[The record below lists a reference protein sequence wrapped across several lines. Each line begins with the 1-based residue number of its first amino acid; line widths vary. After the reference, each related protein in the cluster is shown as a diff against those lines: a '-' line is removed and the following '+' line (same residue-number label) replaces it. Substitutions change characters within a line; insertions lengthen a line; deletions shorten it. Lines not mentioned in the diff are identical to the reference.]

1 MQSIGCEDAR
11 YGESEATGEDEDSC
25 NGKAIGNAACTR
37 MDFYG
42 GGGVLYD
49 IGIPTRDQNNGNSID
64 NAACSRMYLYGGSPL
79 RHQNTDGRSTR
90 DYDCRALYL
99 GPMRN

>member
-37 MDFYG
+37 MY
-42 GGGVLYD
+42 LYIWSCD
-49 IGIPTRDQNNGNSID
+49 IGIPMVGSIRDSGV
-64 NAACSRMYLYGGSPL
+64 
-79 RHQNTDGRSTR
+79 
-90 DYDCRALYL
+90 CRALCL
-99 GPMRN
+99 VRCETGQLSTQITLCIN